1 VIDAVAKF
9 IHQHALLKPGDRLG
23 VAVSGGADS
32 VALLRVML
40 ELRGALGIV
49 LAVAHFNHKIRGA
62 ESDGDEQFVRELA
75 EKFGLQ
81 FFCGSADVP
90 AFAREQGLGLEAAAR
105 KLRYEY
111 FATLLVL
118 ERGTKA
124 PGLKP
129 MIPGMLP
136 PGLKAEVPT
145 GAGSGSGFTL
155 DKIATAHTQNDQ
167 AETVLMRLLRGAGTR
182 GLSGIRTSIFPAGEP
197 MGVGEVRGPGDAG
210 DVASYVSA
218 INSAMINST
227 INSRT
232 GTDTDGENLQTAP
245 VDSVPCV
252 VRPLLA
258 VTRHEIAAYLE
269 SIHQPWREDSSNCNL
284 EHTRNRVRREL
295 IPLLE
300 RDFNPAIIRVLAE
313 HAEMAQAE
321 EEFWNS
327 QVEEALKTIYTAEG
341 GILKVAPL
349 LQLPA
354 AFERRAIRAA
364 AERQELTLDFEH
376 IEAVRHLIHSPAG
389 LKPRRITLP
398 GGVAEYAERGGA
410 RELVLRKGSLINE
423 AAKDYEYRLPVPGA
437 VAVPEIGRSIRA
449 RLVTVQEVG
458 KTAFQSYNQPQLL
471 NPQCLGGGL
480 IVRNWRQGDRFWPAH
495 TKSPKKVKELLQKK
509 TEAERKVWPVITSG
523 DEIVWMRGFPPSAR
537 ASLPADAP
545 ASASGLFIE
554 EFGD

>member
-1 VIDAVAKF
+1 MIEAVAKF
-9 IHQHALLKPGDRLG
+9 IQQHALLKPGDRLG
-23 VAVSGGADS
+23 IAVSGGADS

-40 ELRGALGIV
+40 ELRGELGVV
-49 LAVAHFNHKIRGA
+49 LAVVHFNHKIRGA

-81 FFCGSADVP
+81 FFCGSAEAP

-105 KLRYEY
+105 RLRYEY
-111 FATLLVL
+111 FAALLGL
-118 ERGTKA
+118 EKGTNT

-129 MIPGMLP
+129 MIPGTLP
-136 PGLKAEVPT
+136 PGLKAGAPT

-182 GLSGIRTSIFPAGEP
+182 GMSGIRTSIFPAGEP
-197 MGVGEVRGPGDAG
+197 MGIGEVRAPGDVG
-210 DVASYVSA
+210 DVASYVST
-218 INSAMINST
+218 INST
-227 INSRT
+227 INSRA
-232 GTDTDGENLQTAP
+232 GTDTDGENLKTAP
-245 VDSVPCV
+245 AASVPRV

-300 RDFNPAIIRVLAE
+300 RDFNPGAVKVLAE

-327 QVEEALKTIYTAEG
+327 QVEEVLKTIYAAESG
-341 GILKVAPL
+341 LLQVAPL
-349 LQLPA
+349 LHLPVA
-354 AFERRAIRAA
+354 LQRRTIRAA
-364 AERQELTLDFEH
+364 AERQGLTLDFEH

-389 LKPRRITLP
+389 LKPRRVTLP
-398 GGVAEYAERGGA
+398 GGVAEYARRSGA
-410 RELVLRKGSLINE
+410 WELVLRKGSLIKE
-423 AAKDYEYRLPVPGA
+423 ARKDYEYRLSVPGS
-437 VAVPEIGRSIRA
+437 VPVPEIGRSIRT

-509 TEAERKVWPVITSG
+509 TEVERKVWPVITSG

-545 ASASGLFIE
+545 ASASGLLIE
-554 EFGD
+554 ELETEDL